1 MSLSAETMRK
11 LVKLGLPK
19 ENLLEAIEAIE
30 ADALA
35 AKPVRSAGAER
46 TARYRARGGG
56 KVPALVREQVM
67 QRDAHTCQDCGSQ
80 EHLQIDH
87 ITPVSKGGDD
97 DPDNLQVLCRVC
109 NARKRDRVRK
119 QDQRKR
125 PRKSKEMSAEIQGK
139 ETPPTPPKENTPPS
153 PPKGGHIPPV
163 TPDDLEAIERA
174 YHPAGLVNSNPQA
187 LLVPIGRA
195 AVRLGG
201 MPALLTAMRAYTKAV
216 RDEDS
221 KPVGLR
227 KFLDP
232 AEGFLDRHAKP
243 KAGSD
248 DGHWQARLAQFAK
261 DGFWSRSWG
270 AKPGSP
276 GCKAPADLIRQ
287 TLKES
292 A

>member
-1 MSLSAETMRK
+1 MISADTLQK
-11 LVKLGLPK
+11 LIAAGLTGDA
-19 ENLLEAIEAIE
+19 LVDVVRSIE
-30 ADALA
+30 ADAEA
-35 AKPVRSAGAER
+35 AKPARSTGAER
-46 TARYRARGGG
+46 TARYRRRKA
-56 KVPALVREQVM
+56 E
-67 QRDAHTCQDCGSQ
+67 RDAQSVTSDVTCDGHS
-80 EHLQIDH
+80 D
-87 ITPVSKGGDD
+87 V
-97 DPDNLQVLCRVC
+97 
-109 NARKRDRVRK
+109 
-119 QDQRKR
+119 
-125 PRKSKEMSAEIQGK
+125 K

-243 KAGSD
+243 TAGGD

>member
-11 LVKLGLPK
+11 LVELGLPK

-30 ADALA
+30 ADGASGRT
-35 AKPVRSAGAER
+35 KGAER
-46 TARYRARGGG
+46 QARYRERKAKRNESN
-56 KVPALVREQVM
+56 VT
-67 QRDAHTCQDCGSQ
+67 RDVTCDGHS
-80 EHLQIDH
+80 D
-87 ITPVSKGGDD
+87 
-97 DPDNLQVLCRVC
+97 
-109 NARKRDRVRK
+109 A
-119 QDQRKR
+119 
-125 PRKSKEMSAEIQGK
+125 K

-201 MPALLTAMRAYTKAV
+201 MPALLTAMRSYTKAV

-232 AEGFLDRHAKP
+232 AEGFLDRLAKP
-243 KAGSD
+243 AAGSD